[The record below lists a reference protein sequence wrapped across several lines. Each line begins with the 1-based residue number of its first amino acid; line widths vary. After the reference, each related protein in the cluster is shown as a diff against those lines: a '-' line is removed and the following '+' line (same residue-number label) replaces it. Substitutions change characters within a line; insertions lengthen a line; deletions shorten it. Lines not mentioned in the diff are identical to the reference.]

1 MANAALPESHL
12 IRRILFATDFSES
25 AREAQDHAVLWA
37 GRWGATLTVLHVLDF
52 PPGMDLDHPVHQMYL
67 DQVRGQAEHHISG
80 VIEALEESGAQAS
93 YRIEV
98 GIPSQKINAIARE
111 LDSDLVILGT
121 RGLSG
126 LEHVL
131 VGSTAER
138 VVRSAPCPVL
148 AARISSETD
157 RRPESQA
164 PQPSLGIQHIL
175 VPIDFSDCSLEALE
189 YAIAVA
195 KVYEAVCTILHV
207 PEPISFGLD
216 FTLRHVQERRRMRER
231 IDSWLSE
238 LQALLVAQGLE
249 AGYRLVDGAPADS
262 ILTSA
267 SVQPCDLI
275 IMGTHGRRGLAHAVG
290 GSVAEAV
297 LRHAPCPVLTVK
309 SPKFAPAHR
318 RVLSEASKH
327 LTQQFA
333 GEEDTYARLR

>member
-1 MANAALPESHL
+1 MAHDTLPESHL
-12 IRRILFATDFSES
+12 IKRILFATDFSES

-52 PPGMDLDHPVHQMYL
+52 PPGMDLDHPVHKMYL
-67 DQVRGQAEHHISG
+67 DQLRGQAEHHIGG
-80 VIEALEESGAQAS
+80 VLKAIEQSGAQAS
-93 YRIEV
+93 FRTEV
-98 GIPSQKINAIARE
+98 GIPSQTIHALARE
-111 LDSDLVILGT
+111 LESDLVILGT

-148 AARISSETD
+148 AARMSSETD
-157 RRPESQA
+157 HRPESQA
-164 PQPSLGIQHIL
+164 RQPSLGIQHIL

-207 PEPISFGLD
+207 REPISFGLD
-216 FTLRHVQERRRMRER
+216 FALRHVQERRRMRER

-267 SVQPCDLI
+267 CVQPCDLI
-275 IMGTHGRRGLAHAVG
+275 IMGTHGRRGLAHVVG

-318 RVLSEASKH
+318 RVLSEESKQSAKRFTGH
-327 LTQQFA
+327 
-333 GEEDTYARLR
+333 EETHAPLP